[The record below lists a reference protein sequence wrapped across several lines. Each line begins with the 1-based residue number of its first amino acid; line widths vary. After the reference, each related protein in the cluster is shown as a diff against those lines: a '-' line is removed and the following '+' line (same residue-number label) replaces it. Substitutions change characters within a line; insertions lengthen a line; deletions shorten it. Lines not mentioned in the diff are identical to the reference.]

1 MCGEVYFL
9 FSKRN
14 QDKIFPDGEIVYFAF
29 YYYSK
34 KMAKSI
40 TVI

>member
-1 MCGEVYFL
+1 MRGVVYFL

-34 KMAKSI
+34 KMVKSI